1 MRVRDDD
8 DRQAER
14 GHLGEGRGTGASHDE
29 VSGGEGIEHLVAQER
44 VRSVPLAQLD
54 REPLAPGEGRPV
66 GRLAGDVDDVDALHE
81 PRQRLGDGGV
91 EPPHLLRATEDEQEP
106 GAGRHAEPGPR
117 RLAVDLAG
125 VTDRGPGQVA
135 RPATTRAGGPGA
147 GWNPR
152 SPERCARARERD
164 RHEIGE
170 AGRRPD
176 AAARDHIALP
186 EQNRD
191 AERLGREQDRDRNV
205 AAGREDRGRSM
216 TGQVRRRPGDREG
229 EPDRVEQRAER
240 AIDRPERAQRE
251 PVERNPGRPDEPGL
265 EPTVATEP
273 GELRRVRSR
282 AERSGDG
289 ESRVD
294 VPARAPARDQQAHRS
309 MSHVRRSRARPRG
322 GCRRRRS

>member
-1 MRVRDDD
+1 MGRRIVEERGRLEQRRRVEPLVLHEPGGPRLDENLRVRPLVAGGVRVRDDD

-147 GWNPR
+147 G
-152 SPERCARARERD
+152 
-164 RHEIGE
+164 
-170 AGRRPD
+170 
-176 AAARDHIALP
+176 
-186 EQNRD
+186 
-191 AERLGREQDRDRNV
+191 
-205 AAGREDRGRSM
+205 
-216 TGQVRRRPGDREG
+216 
-229 EPDRVEQRAER
+229 
-240 AIDRPERAQRE
+240 
-251 PVERNPGRPDEPGL
+251 
-265 EPTVATEP
+265 
-273 GELRRVRSR
+273 
-282 AERSGDG
+282 
-289 ESRVD
+289 
-294 VPARAPARDQQAHRS
+294 
-309 MSHVRRSRARPRG
+309 
-322 GCRRRRS
+322 